1 MVWYIVTIALGIFLD
16 LGKIRNSKNWTTYRN
31 VYVVWL
37 YVFLCFGYM
46 NGSDWRDY
54 EIQYEHIHS
63 DIHYVTNEHAFY
75 YLWYLISLVIKDY
88 WVMAALLKAIYL
100 TTVIKLTQKITP
112 YWLATIGFLMP
123 ISLVFMLIQNPLRYM
138 VALTV
143 VNVAII
149 QFLNKKYYRFAILG
163 VAAVFFHTSTLF
175 FLLATPLFK
184 LSKPISYT
192 NRWILVAAYIIILY
206 FSSNADLLNRILFSA
221 IGMTMTMMEGVK
233 DYTISYAL
241 EDNTSFYSIGSII
254 NMMLFGVVLLLRDDV
269 INKFENG
276 RVIYGSVII
285 YSFLQR
291 FCMMIPTGFRLV
303 IPFGIFYAAYIVY
316 ALHFGKKLA
325 WIFVLYFSLSYPRK
339 LWNSYDLIPYTNSIY
354 YIVTGH
360 KPYMERS
367 MYHYQKYQE
376 RTGHTKEDNSRE
388 TLYVK

>member
-143 VNVAII
+143 VNNPSF
-149 QFLNKKYYRFAILG
+149 QNSLRQYRIYRKNIGFKRK
-163 VAAVFFHTSTLF
+163 
-175 FLLATPLFK
+175 TPDK
-184 LSKPISYT
+184 
-192 NRWILVAAYIIILY
+192 
-206 FSSNADLLNRILFSA
+206 
-221 IGMTMTMMEGVK
+221 
-233 DYTISYAL
+233 
-241 EDNTSFYSIGSII
+241 
-254 NMMLFGVVLLLRDDV
+254 
-269 INKFENG
+269 
-276 RVIYGSVII
+276 
-285 YSFLQR
+285 
-291 FCMMIPTGFRLV
+291 
-303 IPFGIFYAAYIVY
+303 
-316 ALHFGKKLA
+316 
-325 WIFVLYFSLSYPRK
+325 
-339 LWNSYDLIPYTNSIY
+339 
-354 YIVTGH
+354 
-360 KPYMERS
+360 
-367 MYHYQKYQE
+367 
-376 RTGHTKEDNSRE
+376 
-388 TLYVK
+388 